1 MTPEHPSC
9 VSAIMGGWA
18 GDVEVASRRGY
29 GLVGRVVFPPEGRSG
44 CCEGA

>member
-18 GDVEVASRRGY
+18 GDVEVAARRGY
-29 GLVGRVVFPPEGRSG
+29 GLVARVVFGPERRWA